1 MRTSLFVQTPLVP
14 FPACRVT
21 ASLGLAVLVAAAPL
35 AAEVRSGSFES
46 RALGQRVGYV
56 VDLPASYDASTKRY
70 PVVYALHGLFEG
82 PGFWERR
89 GLARELARLRS
100 ERSVP
105 DLVVVAVDGGNSFFV
120 NGPAGRYEDLVT
132 QDLIAHVEATW
143 RVLPGRKGRAL
154 LGVSMGGYAAL
165 RIALTHP
172 ELFAAVATH
181 SAMLLES
188 PPSAAQGAGRWHM
201 QAFHRAFGQ
210 PIDRALWDANDP
222 LSLARSADAA
232 TVPALSM
239 DCGADD
245 RYGLARGHRALARV
259 LDERGVSY
267 ALDLPPGDHGYEYV
281 RRRLAV
287 SLPFLA
293 TALED

>member
-1 MRTSLFVQTPLVP
+1 VQAPLVP
-14 FPACRVT
+14 SQMRGVSL
-21 ASLGLAVLVAAAPL
+21 SLGLAVLVIAAPL
-35 AAEVRSGSFES
+35 AAEVRSGSFDS

-56 VDLPASYDASTKRY
+56 VDLPPGYDDSPKRY

-89 GLARELARLRS
+89 GLARELARLRT
-100 ERSVP
+100 EGAVP
-105 DLVVVAVDGGNSFFV
+105 DLVVVAVDGDNSFFV

-143 RVLPGRKGRAL
+143 RVVPGRKGRAL

-165 RIALTHP
+165 RLAFTHP

-181 SAMLLES
+181 SAMLLAG

-222 LSLARSADAA
+222 LRLARSADAA
-232 TVPALSM
+232 STPALSM
-239 DCGADD
+239 DCGAED

-267 ALDLPPGDHGYEYV
+267 TLDLPPGDHGYEFV
-281 RRRLAV
+281 RARLAV

-293 TALED
+293 TALQN